1 MDSILAGYDGG
12 AHGLF
17 SSDPVVNPMFA
28 NATKAYVRY
37 CVSAAPLRLISSLPT
52 HGPSPSLLGCRLLQ
66 DGASFS
72 GDLSAP
78 ATAGDQKL
86 FFRGHRILDVVLD
99 SFLSS
104 GLSKAKTLIVNGCSA
119 GGLSTY
125 LHLDYIRSRVPAT
138 VK

>member
-1 MDSILAGYDGG
+1 MPLEG
-12 AHGLF
+12 AK
-17 SSDPVVNPMFA
+17 V
-28 NATKAYVRY
+28 
-37 CVSAAPLRLISSLPT
+37 
-52 HGPSPSLLGCRLLQ
+52 
-66 DGASFS
+66 ASKIKRV
-72 GDLSAP
+72 DAVLS
-78 ATAGDQKL
+78 
-86 FFRGHRILDVVLD
+86 